1 MERIPGS
8 AMSPFSLVDPKGY
21 IHGTS
26 IHACYDIHLRNRIAA
41 EEAGGTVNPADLSI
55 LGKRKDDGGDDYD
68 DDDDDDDDN
77 MPGQA
82 SNRPGNRRG
91 RPAKRQRPYAP
102 GQYLPL
108 RTC

>member
-8 AMSPFSLVDPKGY
+8 AMSPFSLVDQEGY

-26 IHACYDIHLRNRIAA
+26 IHACYNIHLRNRIAA
-41 EEAGGTVNPADLSI
+41 GAAGGTVNPADLSI
-55 LGKRKDDGGDDYD
+55 LGKRKDDSGDDYD
-68 DDDDDDDDN
+68 DDDNDDN

-108 RTC
+108 HTC